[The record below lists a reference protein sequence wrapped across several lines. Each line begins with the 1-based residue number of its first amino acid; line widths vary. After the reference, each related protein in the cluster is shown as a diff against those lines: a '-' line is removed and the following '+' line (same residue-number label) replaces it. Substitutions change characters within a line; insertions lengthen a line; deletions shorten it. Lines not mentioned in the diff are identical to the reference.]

1 MNFYHGFPLSGDDIQ
16 PVRFLR
22 GNRKALVSFYN
33 PKPVEVVAALSSSFV
48 LDNGA
53 FSHWNAGKG
62 EIDFEEY
69 ARWVNEYCLLPN
81 FDWCLIP
88 DKIDGTEEEN
98 LDLVH
103 KWVKRGYR
111 AKGVPVWHLHESLG
125 YLDYLVSNFEWVAFG
140 SSGEWG
146 TPNTPKWWQR
156 MSKVMN
162 IACDDK
168 GRPRCKFHGLRML
181 DPDVFTRLPLASADS
196 TNAGVNAG
204 SLKRFGI
211 YQAVSAGQRAEII
224 ADRIESHCAA
234 QIWTREDQQELF

>member
-33 PKPVEVVAALSSSFV
+33 PKSIDIVSSMASSFV

-53 FSHWNAGKG
+53 FSLWNAGKG
-62 EIDFEEY
+62 DIDFDEY
-69 ARWVNEYCLLPN
+69 AKWVLEYSKLPN

-88 DKIDGTEEEN
+88 DKIDGNEEEN
-98 LDLVH
+98 SDLVR
-103 KWVKRGYR
+103 KWVKRGYK
-111 AKGVPVWHLHESLG
+111 AKGVPVWHLHESLE
-125 YLDYLVSNFEWVAFG
+125 YLDYLVSNFEIVALG

-146 TPNTPKWWQR
+146 TPNTKSWWGR
-156 MSKVMN
+156 IAKAMN
-162 IACDDK
+162 VICDTN
-168 GRPRCKFHGLRML
+168 GYPRCKLHGLRML
-181 DPDVFTRLPLASADS
+181 DPDIFTRLPLHSADS

-211 YQAVSAGQRAEII
+211 YQPVSAGQRAEII
-224 ADRIESHCAA
+224 ADRIESHTAA
-234 QIWTREDQQELF
+234 QAWTREDQQELF